1 MYSDSTSQL
10 SILLRHILLTL
21 HWFHNFQET
30 KATMPLFLAGGGTG
44 EDGATGV
51 QKGGPTGG

>member
-1 MYSDSTSQL
+1 MYSDFTSQL
-10 SILLRHILLTL
+10 SILLRHILLTQ

-30 KATMPLFLAGGGTG
+30 KATMSLFLAGGGAG

-51 QKGGPTGG
+51 QKGGPVAG